1 MNNKKTNENK
11 NLSKEHKTYLL
22 KQKKHKYFVFS
33 IQIGILI
40 MFVFLWE
47 ILTYYRVLDPFFY
60 SSPSRIIDMITLMFN
75 SGEMFV
81 HIGTTLVET
90 VLGFTLSTIFGTAIA
105 IFLWWNETVRKISEP
120 FIIVFNSL
128 PKVAL
133 GPLIVIWFGTGLKA
147 ILFMCILIC
156 IVITTLSML
165 NSFLSCD
172 QDKILLMKSMKANK
186 VQIFLKLIFPNSF
199 GDLISVLKINV
210 GLSWVGTIMGEY
222 LASKAG
228 LGYLIV
234 YGGQVFNINLVMA
247 STVILCLFAALMY
260 FLVSKLEAFYKRW
273 LVS

>member
-1 MNNKKTNENK
+1 MNNKRKEMEK
-11 NLSKEHKTYLL
+11 KLSKEHLFYL
-22 KQKKHKYFVFS
+22 KKIKRTKNMILSLQV
-33 IQIGILI
+33 GILI
-40 MFVFLWE
+40 LFVVLWE
-47 ILTYYRVLDPFFY
+47 VLTFYRILDPFFY
-60 SSPSRIIDMITLMFN
+60 SSPSRIVNTIILMFN

-81 HIGTTLVET
+81 HIGTTLIET
-90 VLGFTLSTIFGTAIA
+90 ILGFTLSTILGTALA
-105 IFLWWNETVRKISEP
+105 VLLWWNETIRKIFEP

-133 GPLIVIWFGTGLKA
+133 GPLIVIWFGTGMEA

-156 IVITTLSML
+156 IVITTLTML

-186 VQIFLKLIFPNSF
+186 TQIFLKLIFPNSF
-199 GDLISVLKINV
+199 GELISVLKINV

-247 STVILCLFAALMY
+247 STVLLCLFAALMY
-260 FLVSKLEAFYKRW
+260 FLVSKLETFYKR
-273 LVS
+273 